1 MDYARPV
8 TLKAMWILIKKA
20 ASSWSDINA
29 PRLGAALA
37 FYTMLSITPLLV
49 FSIALAGL
57 VFGREAAEGR
67 IVSQLQNLIGYQGGL
82 VIQDLLVHARHVS
95 SGVAALILGVVLLL
109 FGASSV
115 FGELR
120 DSLNLV
126 WGYQTVTG
134 PGIMGI
140 IRSRFVSF
148 AMVVGIGFLLLVSLV
163 FSAGIAAAGKFL
175 GVLLPVPEALL
186 HVANAVISFV
196 AVTILFALLY
206 KVIPEVYI
214 EWGDVW
220 IGAAV
225 TSLLFSAGKLVIGL
239 YIGKAGVGSAY
250 GAAGS
255 LVAFLIW
262 VYYSA
267 QIFFLGAEFT
277 HAFSERHGSRAG
289 VLSAHPPTASPRSAA
304 ASQAQRSGDV
314 L

>member
-1 MDYARPV
+1 MTWRAV
-8 TLKAMWILIKKA
+8 WILIKET

-37 FYTMLSITPLLV
+37 FYTMLSIAPLLV
-49 FSIALAGL
+49 LSIAISGL
-57 VFGREAAEGR
+57 VFGEQAAQGR
-67 IVSQLQNLIGYQGGL
+67 ILGELQSVIGYQGSSA
-82 VIQDLLVHARHVS
+82 IQDLLNHSRHLS
-95 SGVAALILGVVLLL
+95 SGISALAIGIVLLI

-126 WGYQTVTG
+126 WGVKTTTG
-134 PGIMGI
+134 PGIMGV
-140 IRSRFVSF
+140 IRSRLASF
-148 AMVVGIGFLLLVSLV
+148 AMVVGIGFLLLVSLL
-163 FSAGIAAAGKFL
+163 FSAAIAAAGKFFGDMLPIPEVALQL
-175 GVLLPVPEALL
+175 GSALL
-186 HVANAVISFV
+186 SFL

-206 KVIPEVYI
+206 KAIPEVKI
-214 EWGDVW
+214 EWRDVW

-225 TSLLFSAGKLVIGL
+225 TSALFSLGKLIIGL
-239 YIGKAGVGSAY
+239 YIGKVGVSSTY

-277 HAFSERHGSRAG
+277 HAFSERHGSRAALRARREREAG
-289 VLSAHPPTASPRSAA
+289 QPAATAREPGRKSA
-304 ASQAQRSGDV
+304 
-314 L
+314 